1 MSLVMKEWCFVINCQ
16 YMCCYVHI
24 PAAMA
29 IFHVLKLFYL
39 LVCAITERAEV
50 LGERKRGDF
59 ERVRESL

>member
-1 MSLVMKEWCFVINCQ
+1 MINCQ

-24 PAAMA
+24 PAAMT
-29 IFHVLKLFYL
+29 IFRVLKLFYL

>member
-24 PAAMA
+24 PAAMS

-39 LVCAITERAEV
+39 LVHVCAIKVRAEV
-50 LGERKRGDF
+50 LGER
-59 ERVRESL
+59 ERKL